1 MPDLYQLLAQEI
13 VLRALKDY
21 QRGDDRLKTEVRR
34 WIQGQSVSIL
44 FCAQALKMQREQL
57 LQVVSRKIQ
66 EIDQHVG

>member
-21 QRGDDRLKTEVRR
+21 QRGDDRLKTEVKR

-44 FCAQALKMQREQL
+44 FCAQALRMKHDQL
-57 LQVVSRKIQ
+57 CQVVSRKIQ